1 MRAAGGLGGY
11 EACMI
16 TVQRVIDAASVDQCE
31 EVPTRKIAGGML
43 FTPRNVDLIDEL
55 MQHSPTSTTA
65 QWTRG

>member
-1 MRAAGGLGGY
+1 MLPTSGATAWSFHGREYSVRAAGGLGGY

-43 FTPRNVDLIDEL
+43 FTPRYNGL
-55 MQHSPTSTTA
+55 
-65 QWTRG
+65 

>member
-31 EVPTRKIAGGML
+31 EVPTRKIAGGLL
-43 FTPRNVDLIDEL
+43 FTPRYNGL
-55 MQHSPTSTTA
+55 
-65 QWTRG
+65 

>member
-1 MRAAGGLGGY
+1 MRAGGGLGGY

-43 FTPRNVDLIDEL
+43 FTPRYIGLRDEL
-55 MQHSPTSTTA
+55 LQHSPTSTTA
-65 QWTRG
+65 LSTLG